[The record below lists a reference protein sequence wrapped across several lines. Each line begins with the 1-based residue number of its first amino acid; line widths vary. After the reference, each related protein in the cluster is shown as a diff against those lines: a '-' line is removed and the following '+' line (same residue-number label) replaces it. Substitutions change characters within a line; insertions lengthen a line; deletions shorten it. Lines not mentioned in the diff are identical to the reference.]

1 MSDSK
6 TDNGGQ
12 STHLSMSLAKALLD
26 AITEERKA
34 REQAAMDALKDES
47 DNAHP
52 YTCAALMGDV
62 RQLEVLEAVIRRVS
76 NTKVEAAE

>member
-12 STHLSMSLAKALLD
+12 NAHLSMSFSKILLD
-26 AITEERKA
+26 AITEERKE
-34 REQAAMDALKDES
+34 REQAANNALKDES

-52 YTCAALMGDV
+52 YTHSALMGDV
-62 RQLEVLEAVIRRVS
+62 RQLAVLEAVIRRVS
-76 NTKVEAAE
+76 NAKVEASE